1 MNMGLDM
8 YAYKTKNAVADGVEE
23 DKIENKE
30 ELAYWRKHNRLHGW
44 FQNKFEEQNPYGDKE
59 FNCERLWLNEG
70 MIDELEQAIEGE
82 LLPETCGFFFGSDSY
97 QYDDTEKK
105 ELKSYDLEFVKKAR
119 KVMKKGECVYYTC
132 WW

>member
-8 YAYKTKNAVADGVEE
+8 YAFKTKNVVE
-23 DKIENKE
+23 DKVEIKEDNRE

-44 FQNKFEEQNPYGDKE
+44 FQSKFEEQNPYADKE

-70 MIDELEQAIEGE
+70 MIDELEQAIQGE
-82 LLPETCGFFFGSDSY
+82 LLPATQGFFFGTDSY
-97 QYDDTEKK
+97 EYDDEEKK
-105 ELKSYDLEFVKKAR
+105 EQKAYDLGFVEKAR
-119 KVMKKGECVYYTC
+119 KIMKKGECVYYTC

>member
-1 MNMGLDM
+1 MGLDM

-119 KVMKKGECVYYTC
+119 TVMKKGECVYYTC